1 MGCLHAIN
9 LKLNSM
15 EDYMNSKVTGIMLI
29 LGPLLIVLPWI
40 ELCIDTSGMSHSGA
54 LTAILADTTSS
65 EAFV

>member
-1 MGCLHAIN
+1 
-9 LKLNSM
+9 M